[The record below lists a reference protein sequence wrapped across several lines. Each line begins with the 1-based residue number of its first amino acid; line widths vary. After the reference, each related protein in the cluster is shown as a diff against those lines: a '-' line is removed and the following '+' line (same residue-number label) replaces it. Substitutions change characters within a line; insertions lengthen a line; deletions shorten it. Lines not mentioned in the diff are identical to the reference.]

1 MSFTHFH
8 YLKNQFSA
16 SFLIS
21 EDKHYDAPPG
31 CENPMFSL
39 IISVSVILV
48 PVLIGLVFCDVS
60 VSSYISAQLPCVFP
74 FAL

>member
-8 YLKNQFSA
+8 FLTNQFSA

-31 CENPMFSL
+31 CDDSVFSL

-48 PVLIGLVFCDVS
+48 SVLIGLVSCDVS
-60 VSSYISAQLPCVFP
+60 VLSRLPAKLPCVFP
-74 FAL
+74 FAS

>member
-8 YLKNQFSA
+8 YLTNQFSA

-31 CENPMFSL
+31 WDDSVFSL

-48 PVLIGLVFCDVS
+48 SVLIGLVSCDAS
-60 VSSYISAQLPCVFP
+60 VLSRLPAKLPCVFP
-74 FAL
+74 FSS